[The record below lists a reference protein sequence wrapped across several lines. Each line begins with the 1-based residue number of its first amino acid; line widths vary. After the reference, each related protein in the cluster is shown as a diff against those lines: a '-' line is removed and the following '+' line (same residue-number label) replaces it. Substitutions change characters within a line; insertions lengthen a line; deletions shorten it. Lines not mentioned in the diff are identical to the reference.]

1 MKEIVEKE
9 KLRIEEFLKDS
20 MEHQDK
26 KVDYILYKSDTNETN
41 TLCSNSSSEEA
52 IEFTPITKN
61 YQDGYS
67 NVPEWDF
74 NFDYYIYNLLEE
86 NWEIGYMSSEVHY
99 SIWNSINELY
109 PEDIDYKEGVQKYL
123 KYCK

>member
-1 MKEIVEKE
+1 MKEVVEKE
-9 KLRIEEFLKDS
+9 KLRIEEFLKES

-61 YQDGYS
+61 YPEGYCFRCQK
-67 NVPEWDF
+67 VQERKQ
-74 NFDYYIYNLLEE
+74 YL
-86 NWEIGYMSSEVHY
+86 H
-99 SIWNSINELY
+99 
-109 PEDIDYKEGVQKYL
+109 EGRYRLNDHQNPRKVQRRFR
-123 KYCK
+123 